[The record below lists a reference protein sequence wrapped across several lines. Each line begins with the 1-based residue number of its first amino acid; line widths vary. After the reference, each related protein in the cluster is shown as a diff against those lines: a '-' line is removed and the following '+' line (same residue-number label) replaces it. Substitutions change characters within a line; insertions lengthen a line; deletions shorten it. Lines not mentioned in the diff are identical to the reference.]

1 MKKPSSQ
8 EVVQRHNTSMAP
20 AVGHYQEISFDWGE
34 GSYLYDFEGKRYID
48 LVVGIATCSVGHCHP
63 EVVEK
68 VREQAGRLMHTS
80 SIGYYR
86 ENVEYAELIK
96 QVGPA
101 SMRDGK
107 VLFVNSGSEAIEAG
121 LKMARMVT
129 RRPTVIAFMGGFHG
143 RPMGALA
150 ATASDS
156 AYRKGI
162 TGLMVG
168 VQHAVYPNCYRCPLG
183 HKSEKTCNLACAD
196 LVRQMIKH
204 TVPAEDL
211 AGIIMEPMAGE
222 SGYIVPPSAFVREMR
237 KICDETGACLIM
249 DEIQT
254 GFARTGKMFAC
265 EHHGVEP
272 DILVFA
278 KAVGGGLPLGGI
290 LARKELADKWVVGS
304 HGSTF
309 GGNPVSCVCG
319 KKSLEIILRDKLT
332 ERAAVMGKFIMDK
345 FNAAKKDV
353 PAIGDVRGLGLMV
366 GVELVTK
373 DGSPDNALMK
383 KVLAEAGRRGVVLVK
398 AGDSVLRICPA
409 LNIPKEAAEE
419 GINILIQTIKDMSKA

>member
-1 MKKPSSQ
+1 MEKISSQ
-8 EVVQRHNTSMAP
+8 EVVQRHNTSMGP

-34 GSYLYDFEGKRYID
+34 GSILYDFEGKKYID
-48 LVVGIATCSVGHCHP
+48 LVVGICTCNVGHCHP

-68 VREQAGRLMHTS
+68 IREQIGRLMHTS

-86 ENVEYAELIK
+86 ENVEYAELIRR
-96 QVGPA
+96 VSPT
-101 SMRDGK
+101 SLRDGK
-107 VLFVNSGSEAIEAG
+107 ITFVNSGSEAAEAG

-156 AYRKGI
+156 SYRKGI

-168 VQHAVYPNCYRCPLG
+168 VQHGLYPNCYRCPLG
-183 HKSEKTCNLACAD
+183 YKSAETCNLACAD
-196 LVRQMIKH
+196 IVRQMLKH
-204 TVPAEDL
+204 TVPKEDL

-222 SGYIVPPSAFVREMR
+222 SGYIVPPTAFVREMR
-237 KICDETGACLIM
+237 KICDETGACLIF

-254 GFARTGKMFAC
+254 GFARTGKMFAS
-265 EHHGVEP
+265 EHHGVDP

-290 LARKELADKWVVGS
+290 LAKKKLADKWVAGS

-309 GGNPVSCVCG
+309 GGNPVACVSG
-319 KKSLEIILRDKLT
+319 KKTLEIILRDKLAD
-332 ERAAVMGKFIMDK
+332 RAAVMGKFIMEK
-345 FNAAKKDV
+345 FNAVKKDI
-353 PAIGDVRGLGLMV
+353 PAIGDVRGLGLMI
-366 GVELVTK
+366 GVELITR
-373 DGSPDNALMK
+373 DGKPDNALMK
-383 KVLAEAGRRGVVLVK
+383 RVLAEAGRRGVVLVK

-409 LNIPKEAAEE
+409 LNIPEEVADE
-419 GINILIQTIKDMSKA
+419 GIDIVIQVIKDMEEV